1 MRRSLLSAALL
12 AAVGVG
18 LCAPSAPDSL
28 AELRKLFAA
37 PPAEYSTMPFFVWNG
52 EVTEAD
58 IDNYLA
64 DYQSQGIQ
72 GFFIHPRP
80 GLITPY
86 LSDRWFALIRYTADR
101 AKKLGMQAWLYDENS
116 YPSGFA
122 GGHVPAQ
129 MPESYNEGQGLILR
143 KLAQIDNAKKYKLVL
158 KKSGDAF
165 EDVTARPDSELAR
178 TGDYY
183 VFELAFYDK
192 RAWNGGFS
200 YVDLLR
206 PGVTEKF
213 IEVTMPG
220 YERTLGADFGK
231 TVPGI
236 FTDEPN
242 INPPKRGSIRWT
254 PDLFQQFQ
262 KRWGYDLALRLP
274 SLFEETGDWRKVR
287 HDYYALLLQLFIDRW
302 SRPWERYAQAHKIHW
317 TGHYWE
323 HGWPSPNDGPDNMA
337 MYAYHDVPGI
347 DMLFNQFD
355 DGVNAQFGNVR
366 SVKELASVANQL
378 GRRRRLSETYGGAGW
393 ELRFEDMKRLGDW
406 EYVLGVNMMNQHLSF
421 GTLAG
426 ARKYDYPQ
434 SFTYHEPWWQHYHVL
449 ANYFARLSLAL
460 STGEQVNRI
469 LVLEPT
475 SSAWMYAGPQPNS
488 GMMDVGRAFQ
498 AFVTRLEA
506 LQTEFDLGC
515 ENMLREN
522 GRIDGSRVAIGRRAY
537 DLLVLPPGMESLE
550 GATVER
556 IAAYLKAGG
565 KVLAFVDPPRRVDG
579 AESGRMAELA
589 SRYSSQWSR
598 AESPDALA
606 NPEFTAV
613 SGHLLRQRRV
623 LPDGELLF
631 LTNSSLEQPAS
642 ARITWKAQTA
652 SRLDLFTGKL
662 SPYPVSS
669 SGTIEVNL
677 PSAGSLLLSSGGT
690 AAPPE
695 PRLQERVLTA
705 GPSTVRRLSP
715 NVLQIDYCDL
725 TLAGNTDHGIY
736 FYNAADKVF
745 KHYGFAEGDPWNTAV
760 QYKTNIL
767 DRNKFPA
774 DSGFEAAFHFE
785 VDAAVDRSTLQAV
798 VERPELWQVSVN
810 GKPVK
815 NRPGA
820 WWLDRAFGVYSIGP
834 LVVPGR
840 NTITLVA
847 RPMSVHNELEPV
859 YILGEFGVAAQ
870 GSGFKLIAASDL
882 TLGAWK
888 EQNLPF
894 YFQTVAYSK
903 EVKVAGGRTA
913 RTKVRLGKW
922 NGTVA
927 EVRVNSKPAGI
938 IGWAPYEFDITDSL
952 TPGLNR
958 VEVVVCGSLKNL
970 LGPHHGKINR
980 GLTSPWSFRSAPA
993 QIPPGASYD
1002 MEGYGLLEDFSV
1014 VQAAR

>member
-1 MRRSLLSAALL
+1 MRQRLLSSLLALGCL
-12 AAVGVG
+12 G
-18 LCAPSAPDSL
+18 LCAGQPSTPPGPDSL
-28 AELRKLFAA
+28 AELRKQFTA
-37 PPAEYSTMPFFVWNG
+37 PPAEYSTLPFFVWNG

-58 IDNYLA
+58 IDKYLA
-64 DYQSQGIQ
+64 DYKSQGVQ

-80 GLITPY
+80 GMITPY
-86 LSDRWFALIRYTADR
+86 LSDRWFSLIRYTADR

-129 MPESYNEGQGLILR
+129 MPESYNEGQGLVLR
-143 KLAQIDNAKKYKLVL
+143 KLTQIDDAKKYKLIL
-158 KKSGDAF
+158 KRNGAAF
-165 EDVTARPDSELAR
+165 EDVTARGTGEQ
-178 TGDYY
+178 GDYY
-183 VFELAFYDK
+183 AFELAFYDK
-192 RAWNGGFS
+192 RAWHGGFS

-220 YERTLGADFGK
+220 YERTLGADLGK

-242 INPPKRGSIRWT
+242 INPPKRGAIRWT

-262 KRWGYDLALRLP
+262 KRWGYDLVPRLP
-274 SLFEETGDWRKVR
+274 GLFEETGDWRKVR

-302 SRPWERYAQAHKIHW
+302 SRPWERYAQSHKILW

-337 MYAYHDVPGI
+337 MYAYHDVPAI

-366 SVKELASVANQL
+366 AVKELSSVANQL

-434 SFTYHEPWWQHYHVL
+434 SFTYHEPWWQHYNVL
-449 ANYFARLSLAL
+449 ANYYARLSLAL
-460 STGEQVNRI
+460 STGEQINRI

-475 SSAWMYAGPQPNS
+475 SSAWMYAASQPNP
-488 GMMDVGRAFQ
+488 GMMNVGTAFQ
-498 AFVTRLEA
+498 AFITRLEA

-515 ENMLREN
+515 ENMVKEN
-522 GRIDGSRVAIGRRAY
+522 GKVDGARFIIGRRAY
-537 DLLVLPPGMESLE
+537 DTLVLAPGTENLESS
-550 GATVER
+550 TVER
-556 IAAYLKAGG
+556 IAAYLKGGG
-565 KVLAFVDPPRRVDG
+565 KVLSFVDPPRRVDG
-579 AESGRMAELA
+579 AESGRVAELA
-589 SRYSSQWSR
+589 SQYSAQWTR
-598 AESPDALA
+598 ADSAEALA
-606 NPEFTAV
+606 NPEFSAV
-613 SGHLLRQRRV
+613 SGHLLHQRRN
-623 LPDGELLF
+623 LTDGQLLF

-642 ARITWKAQTA
+642 AKVNWNARTA
-652 SRLDLFTGKL
+652 TQLDLFTGKMAA
-662 SPYPVSS
+662 YPVR
-669 SGTIEVNL
+669 GGVVDVTL
-677 PSAGSLLLSSGGT
+677 PPAGSLLLVTGGT
-690 AAPPE
+690 AASPTAAPPAQG
-695 PRLQERVLTA
+695 RALVA
-705 GPSTVRRLSP
+705 GPSVVRRLSP
-715 NVLQIDYCDL
+715 NVIQIDYCDL
-725 TLAGNTDHGIY
+725 TLAGSTYPGLY
-736 FYNAADKVF
+736 FYRAADRVF

-760 QYKTNIL
+760 QYKTGIL

-774 DSGFEAAFHFE
+774 DSGFEAAFHFD
-785 VDAAVDRSTLQAV
+785 VDAAVDKSTLQAV

-815 NRPGA
+815 NRPDA
-820 WWLDRAFGVYSIGP
+820 WWLDRAFGVYSVGS

-840 NTITLVA
+840 NTIKLVA

-859 YILGEFGVAAQ
+859 YIVGEFGVSAQ
-870 GSGFKLIAASDL
+870 DKGFRLVAPTPLSLGS
-882 TLGAWK
+882 WK

-894 YFQTVAYSK
+894 YYQSVSYSK
-903 EVKVAGGRTA
+903 EVRTSGG

-938 IGWAPYEFDITDSL
+938 IAWQPYELDITESL
-952 TPGLNR
+952 APGVNR
-958 VEVVVCGSLKNL
+958 VEVVVYGSLKNL

-980 GLTSPWSFRSAPA
+980 GLTSPWGFRSAPD
-993 QIPPGASYD
+993 QIPPGTAYD
-1002 MEGYGLLEDFSV
+1002 MEGYGLMEDFSIV
-1014 VQAAR
+1014 R